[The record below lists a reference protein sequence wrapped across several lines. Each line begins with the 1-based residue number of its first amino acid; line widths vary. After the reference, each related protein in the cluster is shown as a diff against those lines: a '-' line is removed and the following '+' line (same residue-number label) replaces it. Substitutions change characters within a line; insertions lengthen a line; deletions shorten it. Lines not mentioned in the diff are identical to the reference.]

1 MEFEFSPMALI
12 FAGVGGLVTVV
23 VMKQVEVNFIFK
35 IMGFLMGAVA
45 GYFISAWRL
54 NAD

>member
-1 MEFEFSPMALI
+1 MDFEFNPIALI
-12 FAGVGGLVTVV
+12 FGAVGGLVTVA
-23 VMKQVEVNFIFK
+23 VMKQVEVNIIFK